1 MDKKQRILLTM
12 LELSAKNGLNA
23 TPISKVAKEANV
35 AVGTIYHYYETKE
48 DIVKE
53 LYSMV
58 VQDLAKMLVLNRDTT
73 ASFKE
78 QYKRIWLNFYNY
90 FIANP
95 SAFHFMD
102 IVAIPPIIDSEEVDK
117 NMFHYKGL
125 KDFLVEGVKQKALKN
140 VELKLLMQIGFW
152 NLITISRIRIR
163 QELIMDDKQ
172 IADAIEMSWDCIRHI
187 DED

>member
-12 LELSAKNGLNA
+12 LELSAENGLNA

-35 AVGTIYHYYETKE
+35 AVGTIYHYYDTKE

-53 LYSMV
+53 LYTMV
-58 VQDLAKMLVLNRDTT
+58 VQDLARMLVLNRDTN

-78 QYKRIWLNFYNY
+78 QYKQIWLNFYNY

-95 SAFHFMD
+95 SAFYFMD

-117 NMFHYKGL
+117 NMVHYTDF
-125 KDFLVEGVKQKALKN
+125 KDFFLQGIKEKQLKN

-152 NLITISRIRIR
+152 NLITISRIRLR
-163 QELIMDDKQ
+163 QELIMDDQQ
-172 IADAIEMSWDCIRHI
+172 IKDAIEMSWDCIRHI
-187 DED
+187 EDS

>member
-53 LYSMV
+53 LYTMI
-58 VQDLAKMLVLNRDTT
+58 VQDLARMLVLNRDE
-73 ASFKE
+73 SKPFKE
-78 QYKRIWLNFYNY
+78 QYKQLWINFYNY

-95 SAFHFMD
+95 SAFYFMD

-117 NMFHYKGL
+117 NIVHYKGM
-125 KDFLVEGVKQKALKN
+125 KDFMLQGIKDGYLKN
-140 VELKLLMQIGFW
+140 VELKLLMQMAFG
-152 NLITISRIRIR
+152 NLITISRIRLR

-172 IADAIEMSWDCIRHI
+172 IEDAMEMSWDCIRLI
-187 DED
+187 EK

>member
-23 TPISKVAKEANV
+23 TPISKIAKEANV

-53 LYSMV
+53 LYAMV
-58 VQDLAKMLVLNRDTT
+58 VQDLSRMLVLNRDTT
-73 ASFKE
+73 SSYKV
-78 QYKRIWLNFYNY
+78 QYRQIWLNFYNY

-102 IVAIPPIIDSEEVDK
+102 IVAIPPIIDTEEVDK
-117 NMFHYKGL
+117 NMIHYKGL
-125 KDFLVEGVKQKALKN
+125 KDFMEQGIKDKKLKN
-140 VELKLLMQIGFW
+140 VELKLLMQICFW
-152 NLITISRIRIR
+152 NLITISRIRLR
-163 QELIMDDKQ
+163 QELIMDEQQ
-172 IADAIEMSWDCIRHI
+172 INDAIEMSWDTIRLI
-187 DED
+187 EK